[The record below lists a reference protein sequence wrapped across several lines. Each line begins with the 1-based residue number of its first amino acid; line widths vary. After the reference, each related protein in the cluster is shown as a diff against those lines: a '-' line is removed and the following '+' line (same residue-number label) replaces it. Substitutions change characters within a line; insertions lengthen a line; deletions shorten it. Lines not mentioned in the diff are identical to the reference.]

1 MPQKKRAKEDKKNQ
15 CLNLRGLPD
24 VLKVRQCLSFDI
36 GYCLFGVMDNTC
48 KVYFGYGG
56 KPDMRCATGADAKW
70 RTYIDFL
77 IGMLVIG
84 DIDHLLALL
93 KFILTRKGITAR
105 KDRKGCYVKR

>member
-1 MPQKKRAKEDKKNQ
+1 
-15 CLNLRGLPD
+15 
-24 VLKVRQCLSFDI
+24 
-36 GYCLFGVMDNTC
+36 MDNTC

-70 RTYIDFL
+70 CTCIDFL

-84 DIDHLLALL
+84 NIYDLIALL

-105 KDRKGCYVKR
+105 KNREGRYVKRYDERNDFHFANVNEKRTQ